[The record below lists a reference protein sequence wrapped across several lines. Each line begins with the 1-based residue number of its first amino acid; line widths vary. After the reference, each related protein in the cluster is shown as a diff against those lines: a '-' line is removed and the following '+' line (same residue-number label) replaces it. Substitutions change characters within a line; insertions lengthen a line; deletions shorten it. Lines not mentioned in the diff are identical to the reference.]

1 MAIDQPLLTNWE
13 IHPLMSAK
21 MRISL
26 VSWIAST
33 ETDKGSEGH
42 PLLKPFPGTT
52 PADKG
57 SL

>member
-1 MAIDQPLLTNWE
+1 MATDQPLLTNWA
-13 IHPLMSAK
+13 IQPLMSAK

-26 VSWIAST
+26 VSWIVSI
-33 ETDKGSEGH
+33 ETDPRAGGAF
-42 PLLKPFPGTT
+42 PPGPFPGIA